1 MKAKNSP
8 HQTRTTTAPRCNY
21 LFADSRRCRMLRHHS
36 SDELCLFHH
45 REFTH
50 LKFAEDLGAE
60 LVSLGGQFQN
70 HININLVLGK
80 IFAAVATGRMHRRDA
95 STLAYIA
102 QLLLQTIADKKSTR
116 ASDRYDY
123 RGFTSAINFRYARRK
138 RQSTR
143 PAPASADAGP
153 QFTQRNEGFSQ
164 RHEGPGPRNNP
175 ANTSTP
181 PPSDSTTTPQPANP
195 QFPDALPDTPWLRE
209 IALERRARA
218 NQPTLPPRL

>member
-1 MKAKNSP
+1 
-8 HQTRTTTAPRCNY
+8 
-21 LFADSRRCRMLRHHS
+21 MLRHRS

-102 QLLLQTIADKKSTR
+102 QLLLQTIADKKSAR

-123 RGFTSAINFRYARRK
+123 RGFTSAINARYPRGKRRST
-138 RQSTR
+138 RQSKHH
-143 PAPASADAGP
+143 APGSVDAGL
-153 QFTQRNEGFSQ
+153 QT
-164 RHEGPGPRNNP
+164 GPRNNP
-175 ANTSTP
+175 ATTPTTP
-181 PPSDSTTTPQPANP
+181 PSESTTTPQPANP

-218 NQPTLPPRL
+218 NQPTPPPRL

>member
-1 MKAKNSP
+1 MKAQKFP

-50 LKFAEDLGAE
+50 LKFSEDLGAE

-123 RGFTSAINFRYARRK
+123 RGFTSAINSRY
-138 RQSTR
+138 
-143 PAPASADAGP
+143 DA
-153 QFTQRNEGFSQ
+153 
-164 RHEGPGPRNNP
+164 
-175 ANTSTP
+175 TSTN
-181 PPSDSTTTPQPANP
+181 QPAN
-195 QFPDALPDTPWLRE
+195 QNT
-209 IALERRARA
+209 
-218 NQPTLPPRL
+218 PPRIL